1 MIDTSPQVASTPGI
15 MLVRV
20 GQAGGA
26 LRWDA
31 AGRCW
36 RWPDPQGGQLYAW
49 PAPAGMPSG
58 VRLQESACVMATCA
72 SGRVLLGQGKR
83 LGMVE
88 LPAPGQGGRPLQ
100 SQVLVTV
107 DAAERRT
114 TISDGC
120 ADRGGNFVFGTA
132 NTASDQRPIGSFYQY
147 SHQHGLRR
155 LALPVVVRAGG
166 IAFSTDGRRMYFAD
180 TAGGHIMQCEYDAER
195 AKVADVKTFA
205 TVVGE
210 RAGLGMGSGVGAAA
224 GAGAAVV
231 DSADRL
237 WSVQDGALVQYG
249 QQGEALRRIGLSRE
263 PAVSV
268 AFGGQGLRQLL
279 VLGASGGL
287 YGLPP
292 DIGGS
297 GSGGDSGSGGA
308 GSGFSA
314 NASHAPSR
322 GVADTPFDDGGPAR
336 FAILQGPPIG
346 D

>member
-1 MIDTSPQVASTPGI
+1 MIDTSTQVASTPGI
-15 MLVRV
+15 MLLRI
-20 GQAGGA
+20 GQGGSA

-58 VRLQESACVMATCA
+58 VRLLENACVMACCR

-83 LGMVE
+83 LGMVD
-88 LPAPGQGGRPLQ
+88 LPLPGQANRPLQ

-107 DAAERRT
+107 DAAEPRT
-114 TISDGC
+114 SISDGC

-132 NTASDQRPIGSFYQY
+132 NNASDQRPIGSFYQY

-180 TAGGHIMQCEYDAER
+180 TAGGDIMQCEYDSER
-195 AKVADVKTFA
+195 AKVANVKTFA
-205 TVVGE
+205 TVLE
-210 RAGLGMGSGVGAAA
+210 Q

-231 DSADRL
+231 DSVDRM
-237 WSVQDGALVQYG
+237 WSVQGGALVQYG
-249 QQGEALRRIGLSRE
+249 QQGQALRRIDLARE
-263 PAVSV
+263 AAASV
-268 AFGGQGLRQLL
+268 AFGGDGMRQLL
-279 VLGASGGL
+279 VLGANGGL
-287 YGLPP
+287 YGLPAEARP
-292 DIGGS
+292 ATS
-297 GSGGDSGSGGA
+297 PGA
-308 GSGFSA
+308 RTPA
-314 NASHAPSR
+314 DPAHTPSR
-322 GVADTPFDDGGPAR
+322 GVADTLFDDGGPGH
-336 FAILQGPPIG
+336 FAVLQGPSIG

>member
-1 MIDTSPQVASTPGI
+1 MIDTSPHVATTPGI
-15 MLVRV
+15 MLLRV
-20 GQAGGA
+20 GQAGSA

-58 VRLQESACVMATCA
+58 VRLQESACVMALCT

-83 LGMVE
+83 LGMVD
-88 LPAPGQGGRPLQ
+88 LPTPGQGGRPLQ

-166 IAFSTDGRRMYFAD
+166 IAFSTDGRRMFFAD
-180 TAGGHIMQCEYDAER
+180 SAGGNIMQCDYDSER
-195 AKVADVKTFA
+195 AKVAGVKTFA
-205 TVVGE
+205 SVG
-210 RAGLGMGSGVGAAA
+210 GA

-231 DSADRL
+231 DSVDRL
-237 WSVQDGALVQYG
+237 WSVQGGALVQYG
-249 QQGEALRRIGLSRE
+249 PQGQALRRIGMARE
-263 PAVSV
+263 AAASV
-268 AFGGQGLRQLL
+268 AFGGEGLRQLL
-279 VLGASGGL
+279 VLGVSGGL

-292 DIGGS
+292 DLGGNV
-297 GSGGDSGSGGA
+297 GGNAGGA
-308 GSGFSA
+308 GSAFSGDA
-314 NASHAPSR
+314 ARAPSR
-322 GVADTPFDDGGPAR
+322 GVADTPFDDGGAAR

>member
-1 MIDTSPQVASTPGI
+1 MIDTSTHVASTPGI
-15 MLVRV
+15 MLLRV
-20 GQAGGA
+20 GQAGSA
-26 LRWDA
+26 LRWDT

-58 VRLQESACVMATCA
+58 VRLLESAGVMACCA

-83 LGMVE
+83 LGTVD
-88 LPAPGQGGRPLQ
+88 LPAPGQTSRPLQ

-107 DAAERRT
+107 DAAEPRT

-120 ADRGGNFVFGTA
+120 TDRGGNFVFGTA

-180 TAGGHIMQCEYDAER
+180 TAQGDIMQCDYDSER
-195 AKVADVKTFA
+195 AKVSGVKTFA
-205 TVVGE
+205 SVLVP
-210 RAGLGMGSGVGAAA
+210 

-231 DSADRL
+231 DSGDHL
-237 WSVQDGALVQYG
+237 WSVQGGALVQYAAHG
-249 QQGEALRRIGLSRE
+249 GALRRIGLARE
-263 PAVSV
+263 AAAGV
-268 AFGGQGLRQLL
+268 AFGGDGLRQLL

-292 DIGGS
+292 DLGPDPERTMPGGVP
-297 GSGGDSGSGGA
+297 D
-308 GSGFSA
+308 
-314 NASHAPSR
+314 
-322 GVADTPFDDGGPAR
+322 VPFDDGGPGR
-336 FAILQGPPIG
+336 FAVLQGPSIG

>member
-1 MIDTSPQVASTPGI
+1 MTDTSTHVATTPGI
-15 MLVRV
+15 MLLRV
-20 GQAGGA
+20 GQAGSA

-58 VRLQESACVMATCA
+58 VRLLENACVMACCA

-83 LGMVE
+83 LGMVD
-88 LPAPGQGGRPLQ
+88 LPAPGHTSRPLQ

-107 DAAERRT
+107 DAAEPRT
-114 TISDGC
+114 IISDGC
-120 ADRGGNFVFGTA
+120 TDRGGNFVFGTA

-147 SHQHGLRR
+147 SQQHGLRR

-180 TAGGHIMQCEYDAER
+180 TAQGDIMQCDYDSER
-195 AKVADVKTFA
+195 AKVSGVKTFA
-205 TVVGE
+205 TV
-210 RAGLGMGSGVGAAA
+210 LAA

-231 DSADRL
+231 DGGDHL
-237 WSVQDGALVQYG
+237 WSVQGGALVQYAADG
-249 QQGEALRRIGLSRE
+249 GALRRIGLARE
-263 PAVSV
+263 AAAGV
-268 AFGGQGLRQLL
+268 AFGGDGLRQLL
-279 VLGASGGL
+279 VLGANGGL

-292 DIGGS
+292 DLGPEPGRTMPGGVP
-297 GSGGDSGSGGA
+297 D
-308 GSGFSA
+308 
-314 NASHAPSR
+314 
-322 GVADTPFDDGGPAR
+322 VPFDDGGPGR
-336 FAILQGPPIG
+336 FAVLHGPSIG